1 MLSLQNKIK
10 MGWGSVRYRV
20 TGHKAPINVM
30 LAVTDR
36 CPSRCTYCRIPAR
49 NYADPSTETLLNLI
63 DQLAA
68 AGTQR
73 IGIWGGEPLIR
84 QDIGQIIAR
93 IKENGMYVTL
103 DSNGYLV
110 PDRIEEIA
118 LLDHLVIA
126 LDGPESAHDANRE
139 KGSHARAMAAIEAA
153 QGRIQTWTITVLT
166 RNNLDKVSYILDVA
180 RRYGMMCTFQILH
193 HNGLMGRNK
202 ELLMPAQ
209 DEYRKVIKQLFE
221 LKRQGAPI
229 ASSSTYLK
237 HLLRWPDYN
246 LVTAAESRD
255 GYKCLAG
262 RLFCNIDTDGS
273 LYPCSLLIGEMEA
286 PNVFDHGF
294 ADAWSRLREAP
305 CNACVAGCFT
315 EYSHIYGLHFPTIWQ
330 WLVAM
335 RRSKV
340 KLG

>member
-1 MLSLQNKIK
+1 MLSLKNKIK
-10 MGWGSVRYRV
+10 MGWGALHYRLSR
-20 TGHKAPINVM
+20 HKAPINVM

-36 CPSRCTYCRIPAR
+36 CPSRCTYCQIPAR
-49 NYADPSTETLLNLI
+49 NSPDPPTETLLKLI
-63 DQLAA
+63 DQLAE

-84 QDIGQIIAR
+84 EDIGQIIAR

-103 DSNGYLV
+103 DSNGYYV
-110 PDRIEEIA
+110 PDRMEDLA

-139 KGSHARAMAAIEAA
+139 PGSHAKALAAIKAA
-153 QGRIQTWTITVLT
+153 HGHIQTWTISVLT
-166 RNNLDKVSYILDVA
+166 RNNLDEVPYILDIA

-202 ELLMPAQ
+202 EILMPDQ
-209 DEYRKVIKQLFE
+209 DEYRKVIKE
-221 LKRQGAPI
+221 LLVLKKSGAPI
-229 ASSSTYLK
+229 ASSRTYLE

-246 LVTAAESRD
+246 VVTALDSHD
-255 GYKCLAG
+255 GYECLAG
-262 RLFCNIDTDGS
+262 RLFCNIDTEGS

-286 PNVFDHGF
+286 PNVFEHGF

-305 CNACVAGCFT
+305 CDACVAGCFT
-315 EYSHIYGLHFPTIWQ
+315 EYSHIYGLHLPTIWQ

-340 KLG
+340 